1 MSMVEIVFVL
11 TEENED
17 GNSVLGVYRNGFDA
31 MKEKFAI
38 IREAYDIPED
48 EVADDDL
55 DAEIEPMG
63 AYYTI
68 LTRELL

>member
-17 GNSVLGVYRNGFDA
+17 GTSVLGVYRNGFDA
-31 MKEKFAI
+31 MKEKCAI

-63 AYYTI
+63 VYYEI
-68 LTRELL
+68 VTRELL

>member
-17 GNSVLGVYRNGFDA
+17 GTSVLGVYRDY
-31 MKEKFAI
+31 KEAYAEKYRT

-48 EVADDDL
+48 EVADDGL

-63 AYYTI
+63 AYYKVE
-68 LTRELL
+68 TRELL